1 MSIIQPAKSSDPIR
15 GAAFKEIEHTA
26 DRALIIYGSDLRELL
41 LNAAG
46 GINSLL
52 ETEYNASAR
61 QEEKSVELEAIDAES
76 LLVEWLSE
84 LAYWAETEML
94 VFHKFDL
101 HSVSPTHVK
110 ATIHGSRVAQL
121 EKHIKAVTYH
131 NLEIVQTDKG
141 LTATVVFDV

>member
-1 MSIIQPAKSSDPIR
+1 MSNDKSTKTAGLSH
-15 GAAFKEIEHTA
+15 GVAFEEVEHTA
-26 DRALIIYGSDLRELL
+26 DCALKIYGADLQELL

-46 GINSLL
+46 GMNRLL
-52 ETEYNASAR
+52 NPANNISHA
-61 QEEKSVELEAIDAES
+61 QAEKSVRLEAIDAES

-101 HSVSPTHVK
+101 LSVSPTHIE
-110 ATIHGSRVAQL
+110 AIIHGSRAAQL
-121 EKHIKAVTYH
+121 ERHIKAVTYH
-131 NLEIVQTDKG
+131 NLEIIQTDGG

>member
-1 MSIIQPAKSSDPIR
+1 MTNRKSAITAGLSDCV
-15 GAAFKEIEHTA
+15 AFEEIEHTA
-26 DRALIIYGSDLRELL
+26 DCALKIYGTDLTDLL

-46 GINSLL
+46 GMNSLL
-52 ETEYNASAR
+52 NPSKDTSPR
-61 QEEKSVELEAIDAES
+61 QEERSVRLQAIDAES

-101 HSVSPTHVK
+101 LSVSPTHLE
-110 ATIHGSRVAQL
+110 AIIQGSRAAQL

-131 NLEIVQTDKG
+131 NLKIVQTDGG

>member
-1 MSIIQPAKSSDPIR
+1 MSNEKSAKPANSSRDI
-15 GAAFKEIEHTA
+15 AFEEIEHTA
-26 DRALIIYGSDLRELL
+26 DYALKIYGKDLQELL
-41 LNAAG
+41 LNATIG
-46 GINSLL
+46 MNSLL
-52 ETEYNASAR
+52 NPDGDMPAKPVQKTVRLET
-61 QEEKSVELEAIDAES
+61 IDAES

-101 HSVSPTHVK
+101 LAVSPTHVE
-110 ATIHGSRVAQL
+110 AIVFGTPMTRL

-131 NLEIVQTDKG
+131 NLEIIQTDEG

>member
-1 MSIIQPAKSSDPIR
+1 MSNDKSTKTAGLSH
-15 GAAFKEIEHTA
+15 GVAFEEVEHTA
-26 DRALIIYGSDLRELL
+26 DCALTIYGADWQELL

-46 GINSLL
+46 GMNSLL
-52 ETEYNASAR
+52 NPANKISHA
-61 QEEKSVELEAIDAES
+61 QAEKSVRLKAIDAES

-101 HSVSPTHVK
+101 LNVSTTHIE
-110 ATIHGSRVAQL
+110 AIIHGSRAAQL
-121 EKHIKAVTYH
+121 ERHIKAVTYH
-131 NLEIVQTDKG
+131 NLEIIQTDGG